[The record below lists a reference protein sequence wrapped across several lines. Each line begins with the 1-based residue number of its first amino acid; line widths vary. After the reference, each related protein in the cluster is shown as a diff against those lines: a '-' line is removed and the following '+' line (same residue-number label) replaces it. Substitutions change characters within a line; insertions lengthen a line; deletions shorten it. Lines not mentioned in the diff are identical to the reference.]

1 MAVTYQNAA
10 SDATK
15 RVLANCFYVPPVQRE
30 VSGYTLSGTWAK
42 GTVIPMG
49 TPIVADTATKSATI
63 CKYAVVEKKVDA
75 KNFILEDLGFLAEG
89 DKFFIS
95 GAESPALSTISA
107 IDKATR
113 KITLSANNSDLK
125 AGDVIVEGKS
135 VTTGEGQSAVT
146 TISAVNIP
154 NRIVSHT
161 ATLGESDKTV
171 SGTYQCVAIQN
182 VLKYPEEF
190 LNKTTFPG
198 SVLLVGCPTIHFV
211 TI

>member
-1 MAVTYQNAA
+1 MAVTYPSAS

-30 VSGYTLSGTWAK
+30 VSGYKLSDNLDS

-49 TPIVADTATKSATI
+49 TPIVASTANKTAKI

-75 KNFILEDLGFLAEG
+75 KNFILKDLGFLAVG
-89 DKFFIS
+89 DTFFIS
-95 GAESPALSTISA
+95 GAESPTLSTISA
-107 IDKATR
+107 IDTTTR
-113 KITLSANNSDLK
+113 QITLSANNNSLA
-125 AGDVIVEGKS
+125 AGNVIVEGES
-135 VTTGEGQSAVT
+135 VTSGGT
-146 TISAVNIP
+146 TTVQPVNVP

-161 ATLGESDKTV
+161 ATLGEIDKTV

-182 VLKYPEEF
+182 VLNYPEEY